1 MNVSELTGA
10 ALDWAVQEAQLKTL
24 QQPELGMLI
33 HRIGY
38 GHKAAP
44 CSTNWAQGGPIIER
58 EGIALQRW
66 LECGWL
72 ADTWNF
78 KFATGHSQG
87 PTPLIAAM
95 RCYVASKLGFE
106 IEIPE
111 ELNSC
116 N

>member
-1 MNVSELTGA
+1 MSVSELTGA
-10 ALDWAVQEAQLKTL
+10 ALDWAVAKCEQDGSVNSHGALWFLLWRDRYNQW
-24 QQPELGMLI
+24 M
-33 HRIGY
+33 Y
-38 GHKAAP
+38 
-44 CSTNWAQGGPIIER
+44 STNWAQGGPIIER

-95 RCYVASKLGFE
+95 RCYVTSKFGDE
-106 IEIPE
+106 IEIPK
-111 ELNSC
+111 ELK
-116 N
+116 